1 MNENERPVLIVL
13 DTSAILAYTRGSI
26 HVGEPMAEVDTDGGV
41 VGLPALC
48 LAEASWMV
56 DDPDRLAL
64 LNDHHATRVVTTEAN
79 WAGIGENL
87 NVTGRLD
94 SASAVLAAVRA
105 DCDVL
110 TAQPGLYGGMAGGGP
125 VIPIPR

>member
-1 MNENERPVLIVL
+1 MTTRLYL

-64 LNDHHATRVVTTEAN
+64 LSDHRATR
-79 WAGIGENL
+79 GCYDRSQL
-87 NVTGRLD
+87 
-94 SASAVLAAVRA
+94 VR
-105 DCDVL
+105 DRRES
-110 TAQPGLYGGMAGGGP
+110 QRHRPPGFRVRCARRRERGL
-125 VIPIPR
+125 